1 MRVRALVIAITL
13 GMCGLAACSS
23 YGNSTPAPPK
33 ALATPKSV
41 DEITGIWRT
50 VRQNTLELRKAGTF
64 ALISPVADAM
74 GGNYVLEQDQITFS
88 DTKGCGSADGVYRI
102 QVSSKDRMV
111 LDQASDACNSRRTA
125 LTSDPFV
132 YAQPDFS

>member
-1 MRVRALVIAITL
+1 MRVRALAIAIIL
-13 GMCGLAACSS
+13 MCGFVACSN

-33 ALATPKSV
+33 PLATPKSV

-50 VRQNTLELRKAGTF
+50 VRQNTLELRKSGSY
-64 ALISPVADAM
+64 ALISPITNAL
-74 GGNYVLEQDQITFS
+74 GGDYVLAQDQITFS
-88 DTKGCGSADGVYRI
+88 NTKGCGSADGVYRI
-102 QVSSKDRMV
+102 QVSGKDRML
-111 LDQASDACNSRRTA
+111 LDQADDACTPRRTA